1 MGEKMK
7 KFLQEQSNRE
17 AEDILA
23 QINEDPEMADVHA
36 PDEMEEALFAQIE
49 EYEKEKAHYNLSDE
63 DRELIQLGKA
73 YKKQKKR
80 RKYAAVAS
88 IAIAG
93 LLFSGVTAMGGPERV
108 VEVVREKI
116 LDNERTY
123 VDSQNDR
130 VEETEVASEEEAY
143 AKIEEEFGFVPVKMH
158 YVTNGM
164 KFQKLLM
171 DSDTQYIN
179 MLYKDKREK
188 AIIYIIL
195 PNYKI
200 GSLGSDIEDVLL
212 EEYVKECEG
221 QNVSIRHYEI
231 QDSDEKRWVIEFK
244 DDGIYYFIQMFDLE
258 KEEVEKIID
267 NLYFDK

>member
-143 AKIEEEFGFVPVKMH
+143 AKIEEAFGFKPVKM
-158 YVTNGM
+158 TFIPAGM
-164 KFQKLLM
+164 DFQGYLM
-171 DSDTQYIN
+171 DSDMQYLN
-179 MLYKDKREK
+179 
-188 AIIYIIL
+188 IIYRSKNDKMIVYYML
-195 PNYKI
+195 VNYRT
-200 GSLGSDIEDVLL
+200 GSVGKDVEDTLL
-212 EEYVKECEG
+212 KEYKKEISNTTVTIKCFEVKEGNE
-221 QNVSIRHYEI
+221 E
-231 QDSDEKRWVIEFK
+231 RWVLEFEQE
-244 DDGIYYFIQMFDLE
+244 GIHYCIHFCNIDEQ
-258 KEEVEKIID
+258 EVIKIAE
-267 NLYFDK
+267 NLYFQ